1 MRAGRK
7 PRKGEAV
14 TTVREAVFSDFE
26 SWLPLW
32 KGYQEFYKISI
43 PLEETKITWARFF
56 DPGEPMRAALA
67 FDGTT
72 AVGMVTMIVHRSTWT
87 TKNFAYLED
96 LYTEPNQRARGV
108 GRSLIEWVRDRAL
121 ELNCSRLYWHT
132 HKTNERARGLYD
144 KLAEEAGTVEYR
156 MALSSK

>member
-1 MRAGRK
+1 MSALDLSWAHRRTRTRSRETQPHGCTAPLHKSWAQAAHERQS
-7 PRKGEAV
+7 V
-14 TTVREAVFSDFE
+14 TTVREVVFSDFE

-32 KGYQEFYKISI
+32 KGYQEFYKINI
-43 PLEETKITWARFF
+43 PLEETKLTWARFL

-87 TKNFAYLED
+87 AKNIAYLED

-108 GRSLIEWVRDRAL
+108 GRTLIEWGRDRAL
-121 ELNCSRLYWHT
+121 
-132 HKTNERARGLYD
+132 
-144 KLAEEAGTVEYR
+144 
-156 MALSSK
+156 